1 MILDYKEAGR
11 LLRFMTQEE
20 FPYAA
25 TPHLLT
31 HVSTDQ
37 DLATQ
42 SKLSWKDR
50 VFRLGD
56 VQAENGWRGVLA
68 GLATVGLI
76 TIVGLWIE
84 PVIRAPNLAIIY
96 MLAVVFSALRW
107 GRWAVTIAA
116 FSSALLFD
124 YLFIPPQRTFVI
136 GDVWYL
142 ITFIGLLILGLITST
157 LLVVAR
163 EEARASRRSEAHI
176 RTLYALTKSLAAE
189 SKLDQIIEVFERHLR
204 ETFHR
209 PFVILLPDDAG
220 GLTVRFGS
228 ADSALDEWEGAA
240 AAYVFE
246 NDQEA
251 GNGTDKFSD
260 STIRYL
266 PLKAWRGVVGAAGM
280 QVQGWKEG
288 HSTGQMQLLRGFVSQ
303 VALAITRA
311 DLVKKAQQAEV
322 LQEADKLQKALLNS
336 VSHNLRTPLASV
348 IGALNSVLEDGA
360 LLDAPTQQSLLK
372 TAQEEATRLNW
383 LFQNLLDM
391 TRLEGAAIQ
400 VKAEPC
406 DVHDVVGA
414 ALHQLGEAT
423 RSHPV
428 SVTIAPN
435 LPLVPLDHALIVQ
448 VLVNVLDNALKYS
461 SEGAPV
467 EIEARLDAGQL
478 EIRVLDRGRGIVEQ
492 ELERVFEKF
501 FRGAL
506 PGAPRGTGLGLS
518 ICRGF
523 VEAHHGRIFAARREQ
538 GGTEVAF
545 FLPVEATL

>member
-11 LLRFMTQEE
+11 LLRFMPQEE
-20 FPYAA
+20 FQYAA
-25 TPHLLT
+25 TPSVLT

-42 SKLSWKDR
+42 SNLSWKDR
-50 VFRLGD
+50 VLRLGD
-56 VQAENGWRGVLA
+56 DRAENSWRGVLA
-68 GLATVGLI
+68 SLAIVGLI
-76 TIVGLWIE
+76 TIVGHWIE

-116 FSSALLFD
+116 ISSALLFD
-124 YLFIPPQRTFVI
+124 YFFIPPQRTFVI

-142 ITFIGLLILGLITST
+142 ITFIGLLMLGLITST

-176 RTLYALTKSLAAE
+176 RTLYALTNFLAAE
-189 SKLDQIIEVFERHLR
+189 SKLEQIIEVFQRHLL

-209 PFVILLPDDAG
+209 PFVILLPDAG
-220 GLTVRFGS
+220 CLTVRFGS
-228 ADSALDEWEGAA
+228 AKLPLDEWEGAA

-251 GNGTDKFSD
+251 GSGTDRFSD

-266 PLKAWRGVVGAAGM
+266 PLKAWRGVVGVAGV
-280 QVQGWKEG
+280 QVQDSKEW
-288 HSTGQMQLLRGFVSQ
+288 HSNGQMQLLRGFVSQ
-303 VALAITRA
+303 AALAITRA
-311 DLVKKAQQAEV
+311 GLEKKAQRAEV

-348 IGALNSVLEDGA
+348 IGALNSVLEDA
-360 LLDAPTQQSLLK
+360 ELLDVPTQQSLLR
-372 TAQEEATRLNW
+372 TAHEEARRLTW
-383 LFQNLLDM
+383 LLQNLLDM

-400 VKAEPC
+400 LKVEPC

-414 ALHQLGEAT
+414 ALHLLGEAV
-423 RSHPV
+423 RSHAV

-435 LPLVPLDHALIVQ
+435 LPLVPMDHALIVQ
-448 VLVNVLDNALKYS
+448 VLVNLLDNALKYS
-461 SEGAPV
+461 SDDAPV
-467 EIEARLDAGQL
+467 EIEARLDAGEL
-478 EIRVLDRGRGIVEQ
+478 EIRVLDRGRGIPEQ

-501 FRGAL
+501 FRGAM

-523 VEAHHGRIFAARREQ
+523 VEAHHGRIFAARREH
-538 GGTEVAF
+538 GGTEIAF
-545 FLPVEATL
+545 FLPLEATL

>member
-1 MILDYKEAGR
+1 M
-11 LLRFMTQEE
+11 QEE

-25 TPHLLT
+25 APNLLT
-31 HVSTDQ
+31 PLSTDPYS
-37 DLATQ
+37 ATQ
-42 SKLSWKDR
+42 SSVSWKDR
-50 VFRLGD
+50 VFRLGG
-56 VQAENGWRGVLA
+56 VRAENGWRGVLI

-84 PVIRAPNLAIIY
+84 PVIRAPNLAIFY

-107 GRWAVTIAA
+107 GRWVVTITAT
-116 FSSALLFD
+116 SSALLFD
-124 YLFIPPQRTFVI
+124 YFFVLPYRTFVI

-142 ITFIGLLILGLITST
+142 ITFIGLLTLGLITST
-157 LLVVAR
+157 LLVAAR
-163 EEARASRRSEAHI
+163 EEAQAARRREAHA
-176 RTLYALTKSLAAE
+176 TALYSFTKSLVAE
-189 SKLDQIIEVFERHLR
+189 SGLDQTLDAIERHVLQI
-204 ETFHR
+204 FQR
-209 PFVILLPDDAG
+209 PIVVLLPDAG
-220 GLTVRFGS
+220 GLTVRLRSAELNFGERES
-228 ADSALDEWEGAA
+228 AA
-240 AAYVFE
+240 AAWAFE
-246 NDQEA
+246 NGQEA
-251 GNGTDKFSD
+251 GHGTGEFSG
-260 STIRYL
+260 SAIRCL
-266 PLKAWRGVVGAAGM
+266 PLKTWQGVVGVAGI
-280 QVQGWKEG
+280 QVDDWNAWLSVDRQ
-288 HSTGQMQLLRGFVSQ
+288 QLLGTFMNQ
-303 VALAITRA
+303 AALAITRA
-311 DLVKKAQQAEV
+311 DLAKKAQHAEV
-322 LQEADKLQKALLNS
+322 LQEAEKLQKALLNS

-348 IGALNSVLEDGA
+348 IGAINTVLEDGS
-360 LLDAPTQQSLLK
+360 LLDPPTQQSLLK
-372 TAQEEATRLNW
+372 TALEEARKLNW

-391 TRLEGAAIQ
+391 TRLEGAAIR

-414 ALHQLGEAT
+414 ALHQLGEAA

-435 LPLVPLDHALIVQ
+435 LPLVPMDHALIVQ
-448 VLVNVLDNALKYS
+448 VLVNMLDNALKYS
-461 SEGAPV
+461 SDDAPV

-478 EIRVLDRGRGIVEQ
+478 EIRVLDRGRGIPEQ

-538 GGTEVAF
+538 GGTEVTF

>member
-68 GLATVGLI
+68 CLATVGLI

-107 GRWAVTIAA
+107 GRWAVAIAA
-116 FSSALLFD
+116 ITSALLFD
-124 YLFIPPQRTFVI
+124 YFFVLPQRTFVI
-136 GDVWYL
+136 SDVWYL
-142 ITFIGLLILGLITST
+142 ITFIGLLMLGLITST

-163 EEARASRRSEAHI
+163 EEAQASRRSEAHL
-176 RTLYALTKSLAAE
+176 RVLFALTQSLAAE
-189 SKLDQIIEVFERHLR
+189 SKLDQVIEVFERHVLEAFR
-204 ETFHR
+204 R
-209 PFVILLPDDAG
+209 PIVLLLPDAG
-220 GLTVRFGS
+220 GLFVRFGN
-228 ADSALDEWEGAA
+228 AKPALDEREGAA

-251 GNGTDKFSD
+251 GHGTDKFSD
-260 STIRYL
+260 LTIRYL
-266 PLKAWRGVVGAAGM
+266 PLKAWRGVVGVAGI
-280 QVQGWKEG
+280 QVESWKKR
-288 HSTGQMQLLRGFVSQ
+288 HSSGQMQLLRSFISQ

-311 DLVKKAQQAEV
+311 DLVKKAQQAEL

-372 TAQEEATRLNW
+372 TAQEEATRLNR

-400 VKAEPC
+400 VKAELC

-428 SVTIAPN
+428 SVAIAPN
-435 LPLVPLDHALIVQ
+435 LPLVPIDHGLIVQ

-478 EIRVLDRGRGIVEQ
+478 EIRVLDRGRGIAEH

-545 FLPVEATL
+545 FLPMEANP